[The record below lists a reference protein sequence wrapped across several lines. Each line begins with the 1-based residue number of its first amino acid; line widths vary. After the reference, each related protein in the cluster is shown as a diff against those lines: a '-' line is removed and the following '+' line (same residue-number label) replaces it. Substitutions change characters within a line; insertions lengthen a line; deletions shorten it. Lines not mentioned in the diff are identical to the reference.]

1 MAVNTRRVARELAL
15 LAAAQLGPLDSAG
28 RPSLA
33 ELVARAADMLA
44 EEARERIE
52 TAVAELQRVR
62 SILEQLAEG
71 ELGPSLLA
79 AVLRVSGRLGKI
91 DDAGLERLAKAFW
104 ESARKV
110 AAEDVARLGGV
121 EAIVPKA
128 FEAIDE
134 LAGAAELLGEALDWP
149 TKAALADSEA
159 VRSFALGMIQRYQ
172 EHAQEID
179 RALDEA
185 AEHWSLERMAALDRE
200 VLRLALGELWYD
212 PRVPVEVAINEAVE
226 LAKKY
231 GTEDSGRFVNG
242 VLSRFAADAGK
253 IREAQHL
260 K

>member
-1 MAVNTRRVARELAL
+1 MPVNTRRVARELAL

-28 RPSLA
+28 RPSLS

-52 TAVAELQRVR
+52 SAVAELQRVR
-62 SILEQLAEG
+62 TTLEHLTEG
-71 ELGPSLLA
+71 ELGASLLQN
-79 AVLRVSGRLGKI
+79 VLKLSNRLAKL

-104 ESARKV
+104 QGARDA
-110 AAEDVARLGGV
+110 AAEDTARLGGV
-121 EAIVPKA
+121 EAVVPKT

-134 LAGAAELLGEALDWP
+134 LASAADQLGEALDWP

-159 VRSFALGMIQRYQ
+159 VRSFALGMIHRYQ
-172 EHAQEID
+172 EHAQD
-179 RALDEA
+179 VDKALDDA

-200 VLRLALGELWYD
+200 VLRLALAELWYD
-212 PRVPVEVAINEAVE
+212 PTVPVEVAINEAVE

-231 GTEDSGRFVNG
+231 GTDDSGRFVNG

-253 IREAQHL
+253 IREAHQI